1 MIALFVILA
10 QGSLALKFI
19 NVTLNWNRT
28 QVYWLNGREPS
39 IISRKRPMENKGYF
53 RIAYAP
59 MLLKEENTWSRNESS
74 DKLDIDFK
82 DILKSPFL
90 TPSHTCTLRCSA
102 LWQLVCREVRF
113 NRSWLE
119 LHGKIV
125 LKILVYSSVQVNL
138 SSKHLCTVSSFL
150 YFCGIQLGM

>member
-59 MLLKEENTWSRNESS
+59 MLLKEENTWSEP
-74 DKLDIDFK
+74 LD
-82 DILKSPFL
+82 L
-90 TPSHTCTLRCSA
+90 
-102 LWQLVCREVRF
+102 
-113 NRSWLE
+113 
-119 LHGKIV
+119 
-125 LKILVYSSVQVNL
+125 
-138 SSKHLCTVSSFL
+138 
-150 YFCGIQLGM
+150 